1 MHPITVHLNTPA
13 PAALK
18 HTCVV
23 ARTRGCL
30 SHRHSTSARYAPF
43 LRCSCVPTSTARCPP
58 FTRNAAHCNPYSSA
72 YQEHPAAVRHHPAA
86 GTKMVRTCVWAHCVL
101 SRKSADRDADLRGLR
116 IRSVLYGHHSN
127 HQTSSILQI
136 GTFWVLR
143 RSRSCRHLPPFRS
156 TIFRCAPCSYTS
168 LQSKVS
174 KPSLTAYQEQQ
185 HALTGRACLLRAGVC
200 TLHCAAATLPLRYR
214 CAITSLQLRCR
225 SVAGSAI
232 RTPQPAPACSAPTSC
247 RSQASSVPP
256 EPTVPQMTN

>member
-1 MHPITVHLNTPA
+1 MLHSS
-13 PAALK
+13 AALAFQPPLRA
-18 HTCVV
+18 VL
-23 ARTRGCL
+23 R
-30 SHRHSTSARYAPF
+30 SHGTQ
-43 LRCSCVPTSTARCPP
+43 PTAIPTA
-58 FTRNAAHCNPYSSA
+58 
-72 YQEHPAAVRHHPAA
+72 V
-86 GTKMVRTCVWAHCVL
+86 
-101 SRKSADRDADLRGLR
+101 R
-116 IRSVLYGHHSN
+116 IRSILRRSATIRLLAQKWSAPACGRSETLSGSLLTGMLTSEDFVLYGHHSN